1 MNTRDSLVSEIAA
14 DVLAGDSTTAP
25 EGDLPPVWSTLVE
38 LGWPGIAVDEGLG
51 GAGGSLVDLATAVS
65 VTAAHGVSVP
75 LLDASIGRWV
85 LAGSGAEREE
95 SLTVCATTDQLTRVP
110 WARHASRLV
119 VFPDRGEAYLL
130 DPHGSGV
137 AIEHGSNLAGEPRDT
152 VHLTGA
158 SASTPLPNA
167 PTGAELATRAA
178 LLNAAALTGAA
189 RGAFDRTR
197 EHVTTREQFGRPLI
211 ALKAVAQGLA
221 TMRTELSA
229 AESALDR
236 ALDAAV
242 DRGSAEMTTT
252 ASAKVAAARAA
263 TGIAR
268 TAHQLHGAVGVTR
281 EHSLHHVTRKLWAWR
296 DECGSQRSWAVA
308 LGKEALNGGEA
319 AVWDRLTSPG

>member
-1 MNTRDSLVSEIAA
+1 MNTRGSLISEIAA
-14 DVLAGDSTTAP
+14 DVLAGGRATAP
-25 EGDLPPVWSTLVE
+25 EGDLPLVWSTLVE
-38 LGWPGIAVDEGLG
+38 LGWPGIAVDEHLG
-51 GAGGSLVDLATAVS
+51 GAGGSLVDLATALS
-65 VTAAHGVSVP
+65 VTAARGVSVP
-75 LLDASIGRWV
+75 LLEASIGCWA
-85 LAGSGAEREE
+85 LAGSEAQPEE

-119 VFPDRGEAYLL
+119 VLPDLGEAYLVDL
-130 DPHGSGV
+130 HGAGV
-137 AIEHGSNLAGEPRDT
+137 AVEHGSNLAGEPRDT

-158 SASTPLPNA
+158 SDSTPLPNA
-167 PTGAELATRAA
+167 PTGAEVTTRAA

-189 RGAFDRTR
+189 RGAVDRTR

-236 ALDAAV
+236 ALDSAV
-242 DRGSAEMTTT
+242 DRGNAETATT
-252 ASAKVAAARAA
+252 ATAKVIAARAA

-281 EHSLHHVTRKLWAWR
+281 EHPLHHVTRKLWAWR
-296 DECGSQRSWAVA
+296 DECGSQRSWAIA
-308 LGKEALNGGEA
+308 LGKEALSDGEA
-319 AVWDRLTSPG
+319 AVWDRLTSPS